1 MTQTLWLRF
10 SDDTNLPDTL
20 DPDAQVRLERIF
32 DDVSPDSEWNKAMG
46 LLGFKTRSAS
56 EGLLKW
62 RQGSPYINWSNL
74 VSIVGAGAVEVTPS
88 QDGGYTYKVRYTPQ
102 SVLGLM
108 ASQWKISRFLI
119 RAFAKD
125 KGEDTS
131 RSDQIVRS
139 LALGQALLALT
150 LRLPKHTPE
159 TLAQWLRDPSALP
172 RGLKKTV
179 EDILQIQKERT
190 KLSDA
195 WTEIFPV
202 QSLSAPVSD
211 LPAYFWNAGPDR
223 PSEETAIHPIKDR
236 WKGLPI
242 AGEVATGRAILVG
255 RDGVLPEGTDPMV
268 LIFARAR
275 PETVEFFPAA
285 AAVLYAEGGAMS
297 HACTVA
303 REDGVTCITAIG
315 RDFIRQIGELGPV
328 WLSVDGANGEIKV
341 IK

>member
-10 SDDTNLPDTL
+10 ADDTTLPDTL

-46 LLGFKTRSAS
+46 LLGFKTRPAR

-62 RQGSPYINWSNL
+62 RQGAPYINWSHL
-74 VSIVGAGAVEVTPS
+74 VSTVGAGAVEVTPI

-108 ASQWKISRFLI
+108 ASQWKVSRFLI

-125 KGEDTS
+125 KNEYLS
-131 RSDQIVRS
+131 RSDKIVRS

-150 LRLPKHTPE
+150 LRLPAHTPE
-159 TLAQWLRDPSALP
+159 TLAQWLRDPSVLP
-172 RGLKKTV
+172 KGLKKTV
-179 EDILQIQKERT
+179 QDILQIQKDRT
-190 KLSDA
+190 LLSGA
-195 WTEIFPV
+195 WTEIFPA
-202 QSLSAPVSD
+202 QSLSAPVPD
-211 LPAYFWNAGPDR
+211 LAGYFWNEGPER
-223 PSEETAIHPIKDR
+223 PAVETALTIKDR

-242 AGEVATGRAILVG
+242 AGGVVTGRAILVG
-255 RDGVLPEGTDPMV
+255 RDGVLPDSSDPMV

-275 PETVEFFPAA
+275 PETVEFFQAA

-303 REDGVTCITAIG
+303 REDNVTCITAIG
-315 RDFIRQIGELGPV
+315 RDFIRQIEGLGPV